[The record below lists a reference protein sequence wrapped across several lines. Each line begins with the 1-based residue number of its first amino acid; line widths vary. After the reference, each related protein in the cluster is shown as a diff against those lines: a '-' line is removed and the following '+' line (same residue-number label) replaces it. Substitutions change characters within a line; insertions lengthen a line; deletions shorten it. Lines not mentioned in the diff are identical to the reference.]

1 MADTLHLQV
10 ATPERQLINQAVNE
24 AELPGRNGHIGIL
37 PGHAPLLGMLGSG
50 QITYSGG
57 GESRPIVVS
66 GGFIEVLNNEIRVL
80 AERADFANEIN
91 AEQAR
96 QELAEAQKTVDS
108 LGPDAN
114 VELALERLQAAQAR
128 VDAAEHGK

>member
-10 ATPERQLINQAVNE
+10 ATPERQLVHQAVRE
-24 AELPGRNGHIGIL
+24 AELPGKNGHIGIL
-37 PGHAPLLGMLGSG
+37 PDHAPLLGMLGSG

-66 GGFIEVLNNEIRVL
+66 GGFIEVLNNEVRVL
-80 AERADFANEIN
+80 AERAEFTDEIN

-96 QELAEAQKTVDS
+96 QELAEAQKAVDS
-108 LGPDAN
+108 LTPDAN
-114 VELALERLQAAQAR
+114 VQQALEKLQAAQAR
-128 VDAAEHGK
+128 VDAAGHGK